1 MSDIGNIKEKLDS
14 EILDVAFSYNGEDVF
29 IMPKGSKVYDVWYGT
44 GENEVK
50 QTYTSLEDLMTD
62 KFYNG
67 KSLEEIADRIKPKY
81 Y

>member
-1 MSDIGNIKEKLDS
+1 MADKGNIRAKLDS
-14 EILDVAFSYNGEDVF
+14 EILDVAFSYEDEEVF
-29 IMPKGSKVYDVWYGT
+29 IMPRGSKIYDVWYGT

-50 QTYTSLEDLMTD
+50 KTYTSLEDLMTD

-67 KSLEEIADRIKPKY
+67 KSLEEIADRIKVKY